1 MFSQLLQIFNEFER
15 QEKLFNSR
23 PEILNSLPTDNPQQ
37 TAFENFKRAMDEHN
51 EEMDKK
57 KRFAEFLNRRRDLL
71 ETLTQ
76 SVIDS
81 SGKAIQ
87 ATVEKALD
95 DEARKMTDKMVYW
108 YFK

>member
-1 MFSQLLQIFNEFER
+1 VANYKKAKRDGLG
-15 QEKLFNSR
+15 
-23 PEILNSLPTDNPQQ
+23 TD
-37 TAFENFKRAMDEHN
+37 
-51 EEMDKK
+51 DKK
-57 KRFAEFLNRRRDLL
+57 QRFTEFLNRRRDLL

-95 DEARKMTDKMVYW
+95 DEARKLTDKMVYW

>member
-1 MFSQLLQIFNEFER
+1 MANYKKAKRDGLG
-15 QEKLFNSR
+15 
-23 PEILNSLPTDNPQQ
+23 TD
-37 TAFENFKRAMDEHN
+37 
-51 EEMDKK
+51 DKK
-57 KRFAEFLNRRRDLL
+57 QRFTEFLNRRRDLL

-87 ATVEKALD
+87 ATVEKALN
-95 DEARKMTDKMVYW
+95 DEARKLTDKMVYW

>member
-1 MFSQLLQIFNEFER
+1 MANYKKAKRDGLG
-15 QEKLFNSR
+15 
-23 PEILNSLPTDNPQQ
+23 TD
-37 TAFENFKRAMDEHN
+37 
-51 EEMDKK
+51 DKK
-57 KRFAEFLNRRRDLL
+57 QRFTEFLNRRRDLL

-95 DEARKMTDKMVYW
+95 DEARKLTDKMVEKVDKAVEEKTLV
-108 YFK
+108 F